1 MHYHPGQELS
11 NIETKVLL
19 KTHLLFSIRM
29 HASSR
34 HSVARH
40 SIACT
45 LVPENS
51 SLASAWRS
59 ASIAWIDQT
68 PSADSCRI
76 FLEIMPT
83 I

>member
-1 MHYHPGQELS
+1 MRCSVCRSREFVSLAREINRGADRAVRLVFRMHYHPGQELS

-45 LVPENS
+45 LE
-51 SLASAWRS
+51 
-59 ASIAWIDQT
+59 
-68 PSADSCRI
+68 
-76 FLEIMPT
+76 T
-83 I
+83 ISKR